1 MWLSFFSIAAAASIG
16 LSVAAIMVQT
26 ANQNESLDK

>member
-1 MWLSFFSIAAAASIG
+1 MWLSFFSIATAASIG

-26 ANQNESLDK
+26 ASQNESLNK